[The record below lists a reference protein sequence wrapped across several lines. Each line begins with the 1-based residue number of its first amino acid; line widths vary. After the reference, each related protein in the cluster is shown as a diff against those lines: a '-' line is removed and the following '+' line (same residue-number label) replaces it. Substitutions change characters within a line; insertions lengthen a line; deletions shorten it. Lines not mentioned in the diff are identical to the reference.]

1 MQRFGVA
8 RRVDVTT
15 FSFTAAASLVTVTD
29 RITTVH
35 ARLVRLAQVGL
46 PMALLPLPIPMPMQ
60 PMKHTMQ
67 WHKYRTQNPRR
78 VRRPGLLHGAVGVMD
93 ARQAPA
99 N

>member
-8 RRVDVTT
+8 HRVDVTT
-15 FSFTAAASLVTVTD
+15 FSFTAAASLVVGTD
-29 RITTVH
+29 RFENVH

-46 PMALLPLPIPMPMQ
+46 PMALLPIPIPMPMQ
-60 PMKHTMQ
+60 PVQQAMQ
-67 WHKYRTQNPRR
+67 WHKYRTQHPRR
-78 VRRPGLLHGAVGVMD
+78 VWRPGLLHGAVGVME